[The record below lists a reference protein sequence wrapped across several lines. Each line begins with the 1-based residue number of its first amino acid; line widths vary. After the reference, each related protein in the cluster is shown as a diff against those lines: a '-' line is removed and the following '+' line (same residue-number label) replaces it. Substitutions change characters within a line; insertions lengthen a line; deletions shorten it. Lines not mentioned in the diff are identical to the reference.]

1 MDQFVTYQ
9 ETSDI
14 PSTSEPTGEIEEGE
28 ANVPNISHATTTAN
42 YSSCTTGCPTRY
54 CWTSLIWYRILYNI
68 FTGGPYTV
76 PLLAQGALA

>member
-42 YSSCTTGCPTRY
+42 
-54 CWTSLIWYRILYNI
+54 L
-68 FTGGPYTV
+68 
-76 PLLAQGALA
+76 